1 MNALIIEDEQLAAD
15 RLSDLISRSDRDIHV
30 LGQFDTV
37 RDTVD
42 YLKKNQGNIDILFCD
57 IQLADGLSFNIF
69 EKIKINV
76 PVVFTTAYDEYS
88 LRAFK
93 VNSVDYLLKPIRY
106 EELEQALDKY
116 QSIYSKQQFV
126 LDSATL
132 RSYFEPGAKYKER
145 FLVKSGNKYYNKPVK
160 EITYFSSDNKIV
172 YLHDTQS
179 GRKYITDF
187 TLEEL
192 TKKYLDPRLFFRI
205 SRQFIV
211 NINAIDV
218 INTFLNQRLI
228 LQLRNGQTD
237 ELIVSREKVV
247 SFKEWFDR

>member
-15 RLSDLISRSDRDIHV
+15 RLSQLISKSNRDIQV
-30 LGQFDTV
+30 IGQFDTV

-42 YLKKNQGNIDILFCD
+42 YLQDNQAKIDILFCD

-69 EKIKINV
+69 EKIKVDV

-93 VNSVDYLLKPIRY
+93 VNSVDYLLKPVRY

-116 QSIYSKQQFV
+116 QSIYSKQKFV
-126 LDSATL
+126 LDPSAL
-132 RSYFEPGAKYKER
+132 KSYFEPGNKFKER
-145 FLVKSGNKYYNKPVK
+145 FLVKAGNKYYNKLVND
-160 EITYFSSDNKIV
+160 ITYFSSEDKIV
-172 YLHDTQS
+172 YLHDGGS
-179 GRKYITDF
+179 SKKYIADF

-192 TKKYLDPRLFFRI
+192 TKKHLDPHLFFRI
-205 SRQFIV
+205 SRKFIV

-218 INTFLNQRLI
+218 INPYLNQRL
-228 LQLRNGQTD
+228 
-237 ELIVSREKVV
+237 
-247 SFKEWFDR
+247 